1 MSLCHVH
8 RTHQKHQRTCRVDG
22 VTRIGGGGCI
32 RERDGGYDGGGDCRD
47 GGDAVGGRGDTR
59 GGEGN
64 RGGGTGGGG
73 GMGGTRV
80 GWGNQRCEV
89 RTESALNK
97 KNVVSSLSLGLPTS
111 GIKADLVQV

>member
-32 RERDGGYDGGGDCRD
+32 RERDGGYDGGGDCRG
-47 GGDAVGGRGDTR
+47 GGDAVSVRGDTR

-64 RGGGTGGGG
+64 RGSG
-73 GMGGTRV
+73 GGTRGAALEAEGAWV
-80 GWGNQRCEV
+80 GPEWAGATRDA
-89 RTESALNK
+89 R
-97 KNVVSSLSLGLPTS
+97 
-111 GIKADLVQV
+111 